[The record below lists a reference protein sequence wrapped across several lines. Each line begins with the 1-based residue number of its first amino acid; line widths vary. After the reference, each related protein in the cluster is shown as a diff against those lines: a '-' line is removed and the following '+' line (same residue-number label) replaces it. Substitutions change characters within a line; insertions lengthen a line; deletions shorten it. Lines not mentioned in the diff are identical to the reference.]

1 MKIILY
7 VVAVLDVVLLDVL
20 EVLVLVIYP
29 EEVAG
34 GRYYQNQDK

>member
-29 EEVAG
+29 EEEAG